1 MYLLDIV
8 YYVRYIIDVGR
19 KGTKMDEEWMLESN
33 IAPWLDA
40 EMMADDMDDDCYG
53 AEPSTMQCTQCGDWV
68 WEDDWIADEEICNDC
83 ATCNEVAANRE

>member
-1 MYLLDIV
+1 
-8 YYVRYIIDVGR
+8 
-19 KGTKMDEEWMLESN
+19 MDEEWMLEAN

-40 EMMADDMDDDCYG
+40 EMMAGGMDDDCYG

-83 ATCNEVAANRE
+83 ATCNEV

>member
-1 MYLLDIV
+1 
-8 YYVRYIIDVGR
+8 
-19 KGTKMDEEWMLESN
+19 MDEEWMLESN